1 MTEERKEPWLNYLAL
16 TTVILA
22 VCATL
27 SVFKGGGFSTRAV
40 LTQSHAANQWA
51 YYQAKSIKGYLH
63 ELEKEKLELELK
75 VMGSK
80 APKSIVDD
88 YTKKIESYSK
98 NIKRY
103 DEEKAQIQKDAKK
116 YEALHDD
123 AQKHAQIFGIAV
135 IFLQI
140 AILLSSIAAL
150 MKKKSVWVLGL
161 ILGAFGVIYL
171 INGFFLFLPVSYLLF

>member
-1 MTEERKEPWLNYLAL
+1 MTEEKKEPWLNYLAL

-40 LTQSHAANQWA
+40 LTQSHAANQWG
-51 YYQAKSIKGYLH
+51 YYQAKSLKGYLH

-75 VMGSK
+75 VMGPK
-80 APKSIVDD
+80 ASKSIVDD
-88 YTKKIESYSK
+88 YKKKIESYSK

-150 MKKKSVWVLGL
+150 MKKKPVWVLGL
-161 ILGAFGVIYL
+161 IMGGFGVIYF
-171 INGFFLFLPVSYLLF
+171 INGFFLFLPISYLLF

>member
-1 MTEERKEPWLNYLAL
+1 M
-16 TTVILA
+16 
-22 VCATL
+22 CATL
-27 SVFKGGGFSTRAV
+27 STFKGGGYSTRAV

-51 YYQAKSIKGYLH
+51 YYQSKSIKGYLH
-63 ELEKEKLELELK
+63 ELEKEKYELELK
-75 VMGSK
+75 VIGSK
-80 APKSIVDD
+80 APKSIVDE
-88 YTKKIESYSK
+88 YQKKIESYSK

-103 DEEKAQIQKDAKK
+103 DEEKTQIQYDARK

-150 MKKKSVWVLGL
+150 MKKKPLWTSGL
-161 ILGAFGVIYL
+161 IVGAFGVIYFM
-171 INGFFLFLPVSYLLF
+171 NGFFLFLPVSYLLF

>member
-1 MTEERKEPWLNYLAL
+1 
-16 TTVILA
+16 
-22 VCATL
+22 
-27 SVFKGGGFSTRAV
+27 
-40 LTQSHAANQWA
+40 
-51 YYQAKSIKGYLH
+51 
-63 ELEKEKLELELK
+63 
-75 VMGSK
+75 MGSK

-88 YTKKIESYSK
+88 YEKKIESYSK

-103 DEEKAQIQKDAKK
+103 DEEKSQIQKNAMN

-150 MKKKSVWVLGL
+150 MKKKPVWVLGL
-161 ILGAFGVIYL
+161 IMGAFGVIYF